1 MRYVNNTYDRGE
13 ADRAQKPLPHS
24 LSSFLPRPE
33 YTAAPFS
40 LARMASTWTF
50 PTSLK
55 TRADH
60 LAKTQVCCSARI
72 VFGRARARLA
82 RPPCSGK
89 VARSAVPRSVPG
101 QVQRPQAQTRSS
113 GSGVA
118 AVPRAQAQAER
129 QQRRLAPRAQARGQN
144 AVQAPRAQARGQNK
158 SKDALSGPRSNKRC
172 GNCPKT
178 YRRTQVPR

>member
-1 MRYVNNTYDRGE
+1 MLIIHMIEVRWTGRQG
-13 ADRAQKPLPHS
+13 LPHP

-33 YTAAPFS
+33 FTTTPFS
-40 LARMASTWTF
+40 LARIASTWTF

-55 TRADH
+55 IRADH
-60 LAKTQVCCSARI
+60 LAKTQVRCSAHI

-89 VARSAVPRSVPG
+89 VARSAVPWSVPG
-101 QVQRPQAQTRSS
+101 QVQRPQVQTRSS

-144 AVQAPRAQARGQNK
+144 AVQAPRAQARGQNR

-172 GNCPKT
+172 GSRPKAR
-178 YRRTQVPR
+178 RRTQVPR

>member
-1 MRYVNNTYDRGE
+1 MLIIHMIEVRWTGRQG
-13 ADRAQKPLPHS
+13 LPHP

-33 YTAAPFS
+33 FTTTPFS
-40 LARMASTWTF
+40 LARIASTWTF

-55 TRADH
+55 IRADH
-60 LAKTQVCCSARI
+60 LAKTQVRCSTHI
-72 VFGRARARLA
+72 VFGRVRARLA

-89 VARSAVPRSVPG
+89 VARFAVPRSVLG

-144 AVQAPRAQARGQNK
+144 AVQAPRAQARGRNK

-172 GNCPKT
+172 GSRPKT
-178 YRRTQVPR
+178 RRRTQVPR

>member
-1 MRYVNNTYDRGE
+1 MLIIRMIE
-13 ADRAQKPLPHS
+13 ARRTGQSSLPRS
-24 LSSFLPRPE
+24 LSSFLPRPAV
-33 YTAAPFS
+33 TAAPFS
-40 LARMASTWTF
+40 LARIASAWTF

-55 TRADH
+55 IRADR
-60 LAKTQVCCSARI
+60 LAKTQVCCSARA
-72 VFGRARARLA
+72 VFGRVRARLA

-144 AVQAPRAQARGQNK
+144 AVQVPRAQARGRNK
-158 SKDALSGPRSNKRC
+158 SKDALSGPRSNKRY
-172 GNCPKT
+172 GSRPKT
-178 YRRTQVPR
+178 RHRTQVPR

>member
-1 MRYVNNTYDRGE
+1 MLIIRMIEVRWTG
-13 ADRAQKPLPHS
+13 QSSLPRS

-33 YTAAPFS
+33 YATTPFS
-40 LARMASTWTF
+40 LARIASTRTF

-55 TRADH
+55 IRTDH
-60 LAKTQVCCSARI
+60 LAKTQVCCSARA
-72 VFGRARARLA
+72 VFGRVRARLA

-89 VARSAVPRSVPG
+89 VARFAVPRSVPG

-144 AVQAPRAQARGQNK
+144 AVQVPRAQARGQNK
-158 SKDALSGPRSNKRC
+158 SKDTLSGPRSNKRY
-172 GNCPKT
+172 GSRPKT
-178 YRRTQVPR
+178 RHRTQVPR

>member
-13 ADRAQKPLPHS
+13 ADRVQDPSPPS
-24 LSSFLPRPE
+24 LSSFLPRLE
-33 YTAAPFS
+33 RAAAPFS
-40 LARMASTWTF
+40 LARAAPARAF
-50 PTSLK
+50 PASLK
-55 TRADH
+55 TRASR
-60 LAKTQVCCSARI
+60 LAKTQVCCSARA

-89 VARSAVPRSVPG
+89 EARFAVPRSVPG

-118 AVPRAQAQAER
+118 AVPRARAQAER

-172 GNCPKT
+172 GSCPKT
-178 YRRTQVPR
+178 RPRTRVPR